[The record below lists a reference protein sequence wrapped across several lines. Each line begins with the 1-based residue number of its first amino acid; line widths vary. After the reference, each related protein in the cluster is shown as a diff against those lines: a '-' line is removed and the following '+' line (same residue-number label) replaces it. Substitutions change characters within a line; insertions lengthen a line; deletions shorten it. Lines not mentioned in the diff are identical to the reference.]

1 MEAKFIIEEIY
12 RAILEKNFITKFEI
26 DKLADYFYVLKALRF
41 PIAANCTTRVFISAE
56 DNQKYVNIMVAFAT
70 LTNERNRGSVLEL
83 INRINGN
90 TELGKFVI
98 DSSDNIVLLHSYKIK
113 GNSFNPYDVIEDMM
127 ELLFNVQFEFENFEG
142 FASIYDF

>member
-98 DSSDNIVLLHSYKIK
+98 DSSDNIVLLHSYKIR

>member
-1 MEAKFIIEEIY
+1 MEAKFIIEEIH

-41 PIAANCTTRVFISAE
+41 HIAANCTTRVFISAE

-98 DSSDNIVLLHSYKIK
+98 DSSDNIVLLHSYKIR

>member
-90 TELGKFVI
+90 IELGKFVI